1 MGAGVGAE
9 HLDEPAV
16 ARERLVVYVGR
27 LMPYKGADVL
37 VRAIP
42 DDVPLE
48 IYGRHYDERYS
59 RDVRR
64 LAAGKNVS
72 FFPAATDAQISV
84 GTDGQ
89 DEVARR
95 ASLDRRTVIRPTN
108 RASSTWIATCS

>member
-64 LAAGKNVS
+64 LAA
-72 FFPAATDAQISV
+72 QISV